1 MVFIDACSHTYTGNM
16 DDRNGFFIDACSHT
30 DREKVS
36 QDMRKK
42 KLKMRQQLSYEL
54 YFTAVSLSHN
64 RTTLVPP
71 TSTTS
76 QMETASGSACTRTT
90 GRTSAT
96 QTEVFN
102 VCGMDYLTGSWVLE
116 DLYSSN
122 IPGRPGVDQRRDAWT
137 VLLSPWSSFLSSH
150 QTPLRLLENTPV
162 YAKQLH

>member
-1 MVFIDACSHTYTGNM
+1 
-16 DDRNGFFIDACSHT
+16 
-30 DREKVS
+30 
-36 QDMRKK
+36 MRKK
-42 KLKMRQQLSYEL
+42 KLKMR
-54 YFTAVSLSHN
+54 HN

-150 QTPLRLLENTPV
+150 HRLRGFSS
-162 YAKQLH
+162 QLRVVLPAAAEEPDDFRSQAGERTCC

>member
-1 MVFIDACSHTYTGNM
+1 MV
-16 DDRNGFFIDACSHT
+16 FFIDACSHT

-71 TSTTS
+71 TSTS

-102 VCGMDYLTGSWVLE
+102 VCGMDYLTGSWCWRT
-116 DLYSSN
+116 STAATS
-122 IPGRPGVDQRRDAWT
+122 PGRLEG
-137 VLLSPWSSFLSSH
+137 SSFGGSLPRSRRPPRSS
-150 QTPLRLLENTPV
+150 RG
-162 YAKQLH
+162 AR